1 MYTACF
7 DYSGG
12 FVMRKTKVICTIGPA
27 CDNEE
32 TLTKMCQKGMYAC
45 VCVNAGM
52 GSGRRSHRKVPKEES
67 ENFG

>member
-1 MYTACF
+1 MNAKR
-7 DYSGG
+7 S
-12 FVMRKTKVICTIGPA
+12 TKCVCVRT
-27 CDNEE
+27 C
-32 TLTKMCQKGMYAC
+32 MCVH

>member
-1 MYTACF
+1 MNAKRSTKYVCVHMYVCA
-7 DYSGG
+7 
-12 FVMRKTKVICTIGPA
+12 R
-27 CDNEE
+27 
-32 TLTKMCQKGMYAC
+32 